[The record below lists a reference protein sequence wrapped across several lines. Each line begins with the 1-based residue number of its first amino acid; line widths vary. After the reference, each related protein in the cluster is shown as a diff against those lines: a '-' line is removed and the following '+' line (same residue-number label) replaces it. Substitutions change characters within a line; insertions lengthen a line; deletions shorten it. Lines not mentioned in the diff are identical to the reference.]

1 MSPRVTGYVH
11 GALAPAADRPL
22 RFVAM
27 NTATQPLPTITG
39 HRWIEGADGL
49 HPRAVALASRRHL
62 VRERFYTAVLP
73 DLVRRGAPRQV
84 HGIGPRGGS
93 SRAIWSWWKVPGEQ
107 RVLWALQVSTRQV
120 RGATGGKAPA
130 NDGYVLAAW
139 GDGPVIAWANELPAV
154 RAVLREAL
162 TTLPAWLAGGVV
174 SGDATLPLRIVP
186 VTGDA
191 GRAAWSDRGCAS

>member
-1 MSPRVTGYVH
+1 
-11 GALAPAADRPL
+11 
-22 RFVAM
+22 M
-27 NTATQPLPTITG
+27 NTALQPHSTTN
-39 HRWIEGADGL
+39 HYRWIEGAAGL
-49 HPRAVALASRRHL
+49 HPRAVALASRRAL

-73 DLVRRGAPRQV
+73 DLARRNVARQV
-84 HGIGPRGGS
+84 RGIGVRGGS
-93 SRAIWSWWKVPGEQ
+93 SRAIWSSWKIPGEE

-120 RGATGGKAPA
+120 RGAVGGKSPA

-162 TTLPAWLAGGVV
+162 ATLPPWLSAGVV
-174 SGDATLPLRIVP
+174 SGDATLPLRIVA

-191 GRAAWSDRGCAS
+191 GRAAWSGRDRAS

>member
-1 MSPRVTGYVH
+1 
-11 GALAPAADRPL
+11 
-22 RFVAM
+22 M
-27 NTATQPLPTITG
+27 NTATQALSPTAR
-39 HRWIEGADGL
+39 HRWIEGPLGL
-49 HPRAVALASRRHL
+49 HPRAVALASRRSL

-73 DLVRRGAPRQV
+73 DLARRGVRRQV
-84 HGIGPRGGS
+84 QGIGVRGGS
-93 SRAIWSWWKVPGEQ
+93 SRAIWSSWRTPGEE

-120 RGATGGKAPA
+120 RGAAGAKAPA

-139 GDGPVIAWANELPAV
+139 GDGPVIAWANDLPAV

-162 TTLPAWLAGGVV
+162 ATLPGWLDDGVV

-191 GRAAWSDRGCAS
+191 GRAAWSDRGRAS